1 MGVIQSSIN
10 QALGAAEHGLTAL
23 AIKNVASGVKDIK
36 GSVENLKGQSI
47 PAPAPL
53 ANVMNELK
61 EKQDFID
68 KQQNN
73 IKNKEYIT
81 NPVMRQLFLDEEN
94 SQNAVSM
101 KKSLKNRYD
110 TLTKQKKNT
119 RTLEGQL
126 MIDTSIGKLPQSIID
141 KAEVRDG
148 E

>member
-23 AIKNVASGVKDIK
+23 AVKNIAGSVKDIK
-36 GSVENLKGQSI
+36 GAIKDPEVTQLK
-47 PAPAPL
+47 PT
-53 ANVMNELK
+53 K
-61 EKQDFID
+61 EQISAM
-68 KQQNN
+68 Q
-73 IKNKEYIT
+73 EYST
-81 NPVMRQLFLDEEN
+81 NPALQQMMKMREEQVT
-94 SQNAVSM
+94 QNAVWKERSQRA
-101 KKSLKNRYD
+101 KESIQNRYN
-110 TLTKQKKNT
+110 TLTRQKKNT

>member
-23 AIKNVASGVKDIK
+23 AVKNIAGSVKDIK
-36 GSVENLKGQSI
+36 GVIKDPEVTQLK
-47 PAPAPL
+47 PT
-53 ANVMNELK
+53 K
-61 EKQDFID
+61 EQISAM
-68 KQQNN
+68 Q
-73 IKNKEYIT
+73 EYST
-81 NPVMRQLFLDEEN
+81 NPALQQMIKTREEQVA
-94 SQNAVSM
+94 QNAVWKERMQRAKESTQ
-101 KKSLKNRYD
+101 NRYN
-110 TLTKQKKNT
+110 TLARQKKNT

>member
-23 AIKNVASGVKDIK
+23 AVKKVASGVKDIK

-47 PAPAPL
+47 PAPVPL

-73 IKNKEYIT
+73 IKNKEYTT

-101 KKSLKNRYD
+101 KKSLKNRYNI
-110 TLTKQKKNT
+110 LT
-119 RTLEGQL
+119 R
-126 MIDTSIGKLPQSIID
+126 
-141 KAEVRDG
+141 
-148 E
+148 

>member
-23 AIKNVASGVKDIK
+23 AVKNVASGVKDIK
-36 GSVENLKGQSI
+36 GAIKDPEVTQLKPTKEQI
-47 PAPAPL
+47 
-53 ANVMNELK
+53 NVM
-61 EKQDFID
+61 Q
-68 KQQNN
+68 
-73 IKNKEYIT
+73 EYST
-81 NPVMRQLFLDEEN
+81 NPALQQMMKMREEQVA
-94 SQNAVSM
+94 QNAVWKERAQRAKESIQ
-101 KKSLKNRYD
+101 NRYD
-110 TLTKQKKNT
+110 TLTRQKKNT

>member
-23 AIKNVASGVKDIK
+23 AVKNIAGSVKDIK
-36 GSVENLKGQSI
+36 GAIKDPEVTQLK
-47 PAPAPL
+47 PT
-53 ANVMNELK
+53 K
-61 EKQDFID
+61 EQISAM
-68 KQQNN
+68 Q
-73 IKNKEYIT
+73 EYST
-81 NPVMRQLFLDEEN
+81 NPALQQMMKTREEQVV
-94 SQNAVSM
+94 QNAVWKERMQRAKESIQ
-101 KKSLKNRYD
+101 NRYN
-110 TLTKQKKNT
+110 TLTRQKKNT

>member
-23 AIKNVASGVKDIK
+23 AVKNISGSVKDIK
-36 GSVENLKGQSI
+36 EKGAIKDPEVTQLK
-47 PAPAPL
+47 PT
-53 ANVMNELK
+53 K
-61 EKQDFID
+61 EQIRAM
-68 KQQNN
+68 Q
-73 IKNKEYIT
+73 EYST
-81 NPVMRQLFLDEEN
+81 NPALQQMMKMREEQAA
-94 SQNAVSM
+94 QNAVWKERAQRAKESIQ
-101 KKSLKNRYD
+101 NRYN
-110 TLTKQKKNT
+110 TLARQKKNT

>member
-23 AIKNVASGVKDIK
+23 AVKKVASGVKDIK
-36 GSVENLKGQSI
+36 GAIKDPEVTQLKPTKEQVSAMQEYSTNPALQQMMKGQT
-47 PAPAPL
+47 
-53 ANVMNELK
+53 
-61 EKQDFID
+61 
-68 KQQNN
+68 
-73 IKNKEYIT
+73 EYA
-81 NPVMRQLFLDEEN
+81 V
-94 SQNAVSM
+94 QNAVWKERMQRAKESTQ
-101 KKSLKNRYD
+101 NRYN
-110 TLTKQKKNT
+110 TLAKQKKNT

>member
-23 AIKNVASGVKDIK
+23 AVKNVASGVKDIK
-36 GSVENLKGQSI
+36 GAIKDPEVTQLK
-47 PAPAPL
+47 PT
-53 ANVMNELK
+53 K
-61 EKQDFID
+61 EQISAM
-68 KQQNN
+68 Q
-73 IKNKEYIT
+73 EYST
-81 NPVMRQLFLDEEN
+81 NPALQQMMKMKEEQVA
-94 SQNAVSM
+94 QNAVWKERAQRAKESIQ
-101 KKSLKNRYD
+101 NRYN
-110 TLTKQKKNT
+110 TLSKQKKNT

>member
-23 AIKNVASGVKDIK
+23 AVKNIAGSVKDIK
-36 GSVENLKGQSI
+36 GAIKDPEVTQLK
-47 PAPAPL
+47 PT
-53 ANVMNELK
+53 K
-61 EKQDFID
+61 EQISAM
-68 KQQNN
+68 Q
-73 IKNKEYIT
+73 EYST
-81 NPVMRQLFLDEEN
+81 NPALQQMMKTREEQVV
-94 SQNAVSM
+94 QNAVWKERMQRAKESIQ
-101 KKSLKNRYD
+101 NRYN
-110 TLTKQKKNT
+110 TLARQKKNT

>member
-23 AIKNVASGVKDIK
+23 AVKNIAGSVKDIK
-36 GSVENLKGQSI
+36 GAIKDPEVTQLK
-47 PAPAPL
+47 PT
-53 ANVMNELK
+53 K
-61 EKQDFID
+61 EQISAM
-68 KQQNN
+68 Q
-73 IKNKEYIT
+73 EYST
-81 NPVMRQLFLDEEN
+81 NPALQQMMKMREEQVA
-94 SQNAVSM
+94 QNAVWRERAQRAKESIQ
-101 KKSLKNRYD
+101 NRYN
-110 TLTKQKKNT
+110 TLSKQKKNT

>member
-23 AIKNVASGVKDIK
+23 AVKNVASGVKDIK
-36 GSVENLKGQSI
+36 GAIKDPEVTQLK
-47 PAPAPL
+47 PT
-53 ANVMNELK
+53 K
-61 EKQDFID
+61 EQISAM
-68 KQQNN
+68 Q
-73 IKNKEYIT
+73 EYST
-81 NPVMRQLFLDEEN
+81 NPALQQMMKMREEQVA
-94 SQNAVSM
+94 QNAVWKERAQRAKESIQ
-101 KKSLKNRYD
+101 NRYN
-110 TLTKQKKNT
+110 TLTRQKKNT

>member
-23 AIKNVASGVKDIK
+23 AVKNIAGSVKDIK
-36 GSVENLKGQSI
+36 GAIKDPEVTQLK
-47 PAPAPL
+47 PT
-53 ANVMNELK
+53 K
-61 EKQDFID
+61 EQISAM
-68 KQQNN
+68 Q
-73 IKNKEYIT
+73 EYST
-81 NPVMRQLFLDEEN
+81 NPALQQMMKVREEQVV
-94 SQNAVSM
+94 QNAVWKERAQRAKESIQ
-101 KKSLKNRYD
+101 NRYD